1 MTSSRNLIYL
11 SVLQSV
17 FNVVGSINSDHIHL
31 ELKTTWPGSE
41 LMFASALDL
50 SEEKIWETSWLNKQ
64 YVYVCM
70 CVCVWGELLNKT
82 QEKSL
87 QSTFIWI
94 TFTKNNY
101 KQFVFQVY
109 TQENWT
115 YMFTKKIVQE
125 YTQQHYS

>member
-1 MTSSRNLIYL
+1 MISSRNLFYL
-11 SVLQSV
+11 SVLQTI

-70 CVCVWGELLNKT
+70 WGGGGSYWIKLKRNHFKAPSFELL
-82 QEKSL
+82 L
-87 QSTFIWI
+87 Q
-94 TFTKNNY
+94 
-101 KQFVFQVY
+101 
-109 TQENWT
+109 
-115 YMFTKKIVQE
+115 
-125 YTQQHYS
+125 